1 MANLTQSS
9 QTTATQA
16 PTYYTDYLANLAGA
30 GTAAQQA
37 AKFVGA
43 QPLQQQAF
51 EQVGQAATA
60 YQPTLQQAGTT
71 LGQAA
76 GAVTPLQAGA
86 DYLSQAAQSPAERA
100 QSYMSPYLSSV
111 VNAIGDVGQR
121 NIQQNLAPLATSGA
135 VGSGQFGSQR
145 GAQVLGQ
152 TLSNADRDILN
163 QQFQALNTG
172 YGQALQAGTAQNQLL
187 GQLGSTAGTQAGQGQ
202 QNLTQAGT
210 ALGNLAAQNQNLSL
224 ADINALATL
233 GGQQQT
239 IAQNQQTF
247 PLTTLSTLASL
258 MAGQQIPT
266 TTSTQLNTSPLSTL
280 ASLGASGAGINQLG
294 GGAAGLLSQGITG
307 LSNILNG
314 TSPQTD
320 ATAINSMTN
329 TGPAGPVDIS
339 QLNYVGNGRWQDSN
353 GNQYNGTGT
362 LVNQVNTNTPVDNT
376 ANTNSLSN
384 IVTNNN
390 VPAPSIEDLNNTV
403 Q

>member
-1 MANLTQSS
+1 MANLLQSS

-16 PTYYTDYLANLAGA
+16 PTYYTDYLANLAGS

-51 EQVGQAATA
+51 ENVGTAATA
-60 YQPTLQQAGTT
+60 YQPTLEQAGST

-163 QQFQALNTG
+163 QQYQALNTG
-172 YGQALQAGTAQNQLL
+172 YGQALTAAGQQNTLL

-280 ASLGASGAGINQLG
+280 ASLGASGAGLTQLG
-294 GGAAGLLSQGITG
+294 GGLGTALASAGTKLSD
-307 LSNILNG
+307 L
-314 TSPQTD
+314 
-320 ATAINSMTN
+320 
-329 TGPAGPVDIS
+329 IS
-339 QLNYVGNGRWQDSN
+339 KAPSIFGSS
-353 GNQYNGTGT
+353 T
-362 LVNQVNTNTPVDNT
+362 DNT
-376 ANTNSLSN
+376 ATNANNSGLPPGIFQASGNSPSPSGYVDYMGNPVNYDGTPYVNTGVDVNPDELSL
-384 IVTNNN
+384 
-390 VPAPSIEDLNNTV
+390 P
-403 Q
+403 

>member
-30 GTAAQQA
+30 GTAAQKA
-37 AKFVGA
+37 AQFVGA
-43 QPLQQQAF
+43 TPLQQKAF
-51 EQVGQAATA
+51 EDVGTAATA
-60 YQPTLQQAGTT
+60 YQPTLTAAGQT
-71 LGQAA
+71 LGTAA

-100 QSYMSPYLSSV
+100 AGYMSPYLTNV
-111 VNAIGDVGQR
+111 VNAIGDIGQR

-172 YGQALQAGTAQNQLL
+172 YGQALQAAGQQGTLL
-187 GQLGSTAGTQAGQGQ
+187 GQLGSTAGTQAGVGQ
-202 QNLTQAGT
+202 QNLTQTGT

-233 GGQQQT
+233 GGQQQQ
-239 IAQNQQTF
+239 IEQNQQTF

-258 MAGQQIPT
+258 MSGQQIPT
-266 TTSTQLNTSPLSTL
+266 TTATQLNVSPLSTL
-280 ASLGASGAGINQLG
+280 AAIGASGAGLTQLG
-294 GGAAGLLSQGITG
+294 GGAAGAVTKLMDI
-307 LSNILNG
+307 ING
-314 TSPQTD
+314 TNAPATPTPINTSLGYTTPQGNVLSYGSP
-320 ATAINSMTN
+320 
-329 TGPAGPVDIS
+329 V
-339 QLNYVGNGRWQDSN
+339 L
-353 GNQYNGTGT
+353 GTGANGGPGVGQVLGANGMIYT
-362 LVNQVNTNTPVDNT
+362 DPTYGNTSAYTSPDTNQTYQTNDQGMTTDQSGVSYTP
-376 ANTNSLSN
+376 
-384 IVTNNN
+384 
-390 VPAPSIEDLNNTV
+390 
-403 Q
+403 

>member
-1 MANLTQSS
+1 MANLSQSS

-16 PTYYTDYLANLAGA
+16 PAYYTNYLSNLANA
-30 GTAAQQA
+30 GTTAQQA
-37 AKFVGA
+37 AQFVGA
-43 QPLQQQAF
+43 TPLQQQAF
-51 EQVGQAATA
+51 QDVGTAGTA
-60 YQPTLQQAGTT
+60 YQPTLTQAGTT

-86 DYLSQAAQSPAERA
+86 DYLSQAAQSPADRA
-100 QSYMSPYLSSV
+100 ASYMSPYLSSV

-121 NIQQNLAPLATSGA
+121 NIQQNLAPLATAGA

-163 QQFQALNTG
+163 QQYQALNTG
-172 YGQALQAGTAQNQLL
+172 YGQALTAAGQQNTLL

-224 ADINALATL
+224 ADINALSTL

-258 MAGQQIPT
+258 MSGQQIPT
-266 TTSTQLNTSPLSTL
+266 TTQTELNLSPISSL
-280 ASLGASGAGINQLG
+280 AALGASGAGLNQLG
-294 GGAAGLLSQGITG
+294 GSLGEALSSAGSSLKRILGAEAPPGASIKAGLPPGVYSDGQGGYVDYSGQQVDKTG
-307 LSNILNG
+307 APV
-314 TSPQTD
+314 TTD
-320 ATAINSMTN
+320 TTIPSYDVLP
-329 TGPAGPVDIS
+329 PAQPAPTD
-339 QLNYVGNGRWQDSN
+339 
-353 GNQYNGTGT
+353 TT
-362 LVNQVNTNTPVDNT
+362 
-376 ANTNSLSN
+376 
-384 IVTNNN
+384 TNNDTQ
-390 VPAPSIEDLNNTV
+390 SQD
-403 Q
+403 